1 MMVNQNVHIE
11 EPRATLS
18 MHPKKFALWLFI
30 VSIVMLFAALT
41 SAYIVKQ
48 SDGNWLS
55 FELPGVFAVTTVVI
69 ALSSVTMHLAY
80 LAAKK
85 DLLERVKWMLL
96 LTVLLGLTFLVGQY
110 YSWSELVENNVYF
123 VSNYASGSFIYVF
136 TGLHALHLVSGII
149 FLLIT
154 FASSIRMHVH
164 SKRLVQLE
172 MCMTYWHF
180 LGGLWIYL
188 YIFLIFNL

>member
-1 MMVNQNVHIE
+1 MVNQNIHIE
-11 EPRATLS
+11 EPKATLS

-55 FELPGVFAVTTVVI
+55 FELPGIFAINTVVI
-69 ALSSVTMHLAY
+69 AISSLTMHLAY
-80 LAAKK
+80 MAARKN
-85 DLLERVKWMLL
+85 DLGRVKWMLL
-96 LTVLLGLTFLVGQY
+96 ATVILGLLFLVGQY
-110 YSWSELVENNVYF
+110 ISWSALVENNVYF

-136 TGLHALHLVSGII
+136 TGLHGLHLVSGII

-154 FASSIRMHVH
+154 FVSSLRSKVH
-164 SKRLVQLE
+164 SKKLVQIE

-180 LGGLWIYL
+180 LGGLWLYL
-188 YIFLIFNL
+188 YLFLLFNL

>member
-1 MMVNQNVHIE
+1 MINQNLHIE

-18 MHPKKFALWLFI
+18 MKPKKFALWLFI

-48 SDGNWLS
+48 ADGNWLS
-55 FELPGVFAVTTVVI
+55 FKLPQAFIASTVII
-69 ALSSVTMHLAY
+69 AFSSLTMHLSY
-80 LAAKK
+80 VSAKK
-85 DLLERVKWMLL
+85 DEFLRVKIMLL
-96 LTVLLGLTFLVGQY
+96 VTVMLGILFLFTQY
-110 YSWSELVENNVYF
+110 YSWSQLVASNVYF

-136 TGLHALHLVSGII
+136 TGLHGLHLVSGLI

-154 FASSIRMHVH
+154 FVSSVKLEVH
-164 SKRLVQLE
+164 SKKLLLIE

-180 LGGLWIYL
+180 LGGLWLYL
-188 YIFLIFNL
+188 YLFLLFNL

>member
-1 MMVNQNVHIE
+1 MMVQQDIQIN

-48 SDGNWLS
+48 ADGNWLS
-55 FELPGVFAVTTVVI
+55 ISLPKSFILSTAIII
-69 ALSSVTMHLAY
+69 ASSVTMHLAY

-85 DLLERVKWMLL
+85 DELKRLNLMLGV
-96 LTVLLGLTFLVGQY
+96 TILLGFAFLASQY
-110 YSWSELVENNVYF
+110 YSWGELVKENVYF
-123 VSNYASGSFIYVF
+123 VSNYVSGSFIYIF
-136 TGLHALHLVSGII
+136 TGLHGLHIISGIV

-154 FASSIRMHVH
+154 LANSIKLKIH
-164 SKRLVQLE
+164 SKKLTLIE

-180 LGGLWIYL
+180 LGGLWLYL
-188 YIFLIFNL
+188 YLFLIFNS

>member
-1 MMVNQNVHIE
+1 MVNQNVHIE
-11 EPRATLS
+11 EPKPTLA
-18 MHPKKFALWLFI
+18 MQPKKFALWLFI

-48 SDGNWLS
+48 ADGNWLS
-55 FELPGVFAVTTVVI
+55 FELPGAFMLSTGIIAV
-69 ALSSVTMHLAY
+69 SSFTMHLAY

-85 DLLERVKWMLL
+85 DELGKVKLMLL
-96 LTVLLGLTFLVGQY
+96 LTVLLGVLFLVTQY
-110 YSWSELVENNVYF
+110 YSWSQLVAENVFF

-136 TGLHALHLVSGII
+136 TGLHGLHLVSGLI

-154 FASSIRMHVH
+154 FTSAMRLEVH
-164 SKRLVQLE
+164 SKKLLQIE

-180 LGGLWIYL
+180 LGGLWLYL
-188 YIFLIFNL
+188 YLFLLFNL

>member
-1 MMVNQNVHIE
+1 MVNQNLHIE

-18 MHPKKFALWLFI
+18 MQPKKFALWLFI

-48 SDGNWLS
+48 ADGNWLS
-55 FELPGVFAVTTVVI
+55 FELPRAFI
-69 ALSSVTMHLAY
+69 ASTILIAISSLTMHLSY
-80 LAAKK
+80 SAARK
-85 DLLERVKWMLL
+85 DEFMRVKVMLL
-96 LTVLLGLTFLVGQY
+96 LTVLLGIAFLFTQY
-110 YSWSELVENNVYF
+110 YSWSELVESNVYF

-136 TGLHALHLVSGII
+136 TGLHGLHLVSGLI

-154 FASSIRMHVH
+154 FIFSVRLEVH
-164 SKRLVQLE
+164 SKKLLQIE

-180 LGGLWIYL
+180 LGGLWLYL
-188 YIFLIFNL
+188 YLFLLFNI

>member
-1 MMVNQNVHIE
+1 MVNQNVHIQ
-11 EPRATLS
+11 EPKPTLA
-18 MHPKKFALWLFI
+18 MQPKKFALWLFI

-48 SDGNWLS
+48 ADGNWLS
-55 FELPGVFAVTTVVI
+55 FELPGAFLLSTGII
-69 ALSSVTMHLAY
+69 AISSITMHLAY

-85 DLLERVKWMLL
+85 DELGKVKLMLS
-96 LTVLLGLTFLVGQY
+96 LTVVLGVLFLGTQY
-110 YSWSELVENNVYF
+110 FSWSQLVAENVFF

-136 TGLHALHLVSGII
+136 TGLHGLHLVSGLI

-154 FASSIRMHVH
+154 FTSAMRLEVH
-164 SKRLVQLE
+164 AKKLLQIE

-180 LGGLWIYL
+180 LGGLWLYL
-188 YIFLIFNL
+188 YIFLLFNL

>member
-1 MMVNQNVHIE
+1 MIVNQNVHIE

-18 MHPKKFALWLFI
+18 MQPKKFALWLFI

-48 SDGNWLS
+48 ADGNWLS
-55 FELPGVFAVTTVVI
+55 FELPQAFILSTILI
-69 ALSSVTMHLAY
+69 ALSSLTMHLSY
-80 LAAKK
+80 TAAKK
-85 DLLERVKWMLL
+85 DEFLRVKLMLL
-96 LTVLLGLTFLVGQY
+96 FTVLLGISFLFTQY
-110 YSWSELVENNVYF
+110 YSWSELVASNVYF

-136 TGLHALHLVSGII
+136 TGLHGLHLVSGLV

-154 FASSIRMHVH
+154 FISSMRLEVH
-164 SKRLVQLE
+164 SKKLLQIE

-180 LGGLWIYL
+180 LGGLWLYL
-188 YIFLIFNL
+188 YLFLLFNL

>member
-1 MMVNQNVHIE
+1 MVNQNVHIE

-18 MHPKKFALWLFI
+18 MQPKKFALWLFI

-48 SDGNWLS
+48 ADGNWLS
-55 FELPGVFAVTTVVI
+55 FNLPQVFILSTILI
-69 ALSSVTMHLAY
+69 ALSSLTMHLSY
-80 LAAKK
+80 IAAKK
-85 DLLERVKWMLL
+85 DEFVRVKTMLL
-96 LTVLLGLTFLVGQY
+96 LTVLLGISFLFTQY
-110 YSWSELVENNVYF
+110 YSWSELVASDVYF

-136 TGLHALHLVSGII
+136 TGLHGLHLLSGLV

-154 FASSIRMHVH
+154 FASSVRLEVH
-164 SKRLVQLE
+164 SKKLLQIE

-180 LGGLWIYL
+180 LGGLWLYL
-188 YIFLIFNL
+188 YLFLLFNL